1 MEKTHIIE
9 TQSHYIDS
17 APDNCSREVNT
28 RFAAVN
34 CAGVCL
40 LNKPFVTDMPRGR
53 EDFYLQYMVSGELCV
68 RFDENVRPGVPDAV
82 MKPGDM
88 MIYYPRTHYCYKN
101 KTPEIRYYW
110 VHFSGSSAGQIVG
123 ECGFMNSVIY
133 SPGINERI
141 AAGFESIFQEFILR
155 GGLFELSLAQK
166 TVKLLCDLALL
177 CKNSERLPTADERI
191 DKVIA
196 LMHRSYDRELTMA
209 ELAAEAFVSEGYL
222 RALFQE
228 KRGMSPKKYL
238 NAIRLSEA
246 KQLLGQT
253 SLSVSE
259 VAYAVG
265 FTDPLYFSQF
275 FRKGTGLS
283 PREYRNSAE
292 VADSRDL

>member
-1 MEKTHIIE
+1 M
-9 TQSHYIDS
+9 
-17 APDNCSREVNT
+17 
-28 RFAAVN
+28 
-34 CAGVCL
+34 
-40 LNKPFVTDMPRGR
+40 
-53 EDFYLQYMVSGELCV
+53 
-68 RFDENVRPGVPDAV
+68 
-82 MKPGDM
+82 
-88 MIYYPRTHYCYKN
+88 
-101 KTPEIRYYW
+101 
-110 VHFSGSSAGQIVG
+110 
-123 ECGFMNSVIY
+123 
-133 SPGINERI
+133 
-141 AAGFESIFQEFILR
+141 
-155 GGLFELSLAQK
+155 
-166 TVKLLCDLALL
+166 
-177 CKNSERLPTADERI
+177 
-191 DKVIA
+191 
-196 LMHRSYDRELTMA
+196 
-209 ELAAEAFVSEGYL
+209 SEGYL